1 MVLRSASI
9 LILAIFMLT
18 GCGKLPRPFERDV
31 ENAPNTLATNIFFE
45 GVEVLPLTGTTPP
58 MGILLAESVVKN
70 LEREYEIPA
79 AVGGLDRS
87 RFVLS
92 GNVVTNDGST
102 AARTLY
108 SIGWQLSARGEGPVS
123 TFVQD
128 VPASRTEW
136 DYGSPPILKQIGTS
150 VGTRVAKLV
159 LGDRFNTAGQDRF
172 LGRNGV
178 LIGDVTGAPGDG
190 NAALKRSMAVALGG
204 GGLKIARNP
213 QEAVFTVTAEVDIG
227 PPEQGVQAVQILWLV
242 KDIDGKEV
250 GRAEQAN
257 AVPAGSLDGRW
268 GRTAAFV
275 AAAAMDGIITV
286 IERNDKSKLRVP
298 DLGSGSRKRYEVP
311 VLPKPQLKQI
321 PGRAPP
327 PPT

>member
-1 MVLRSASI
+1 MLRAASI
-9 LILAIFMLT
+9 FVLAVFMLT
-18 GCGKLPRPFERDV
+18 GCGKLPRPFERDADQ
-31 ENAPNTLATNIFFE
+31 EQNALATNIFFE
-45 GVEVLPLTGTTPP
+45 GVEVLPITGTTPP
-58 MGILLAESVVKN
+58 MGLLVSQSVVKH
-70 LEREYEIPA
+70 LEKDYEIPA
-79 AVGGLDRS
+79 ATEGLDRS
-87 RFVLS
+87 RFVLT

-102 AARTLY
+102 ATRTLY
-108 SIGWQLSARGEGPVS
+108 SIGWQLSARGEGPIS

-136 DYGSPPILKQIGTS
+136 DYGSPPILNQIGTS
-150 VGTRVAKLV
+150 VSTRVAKLV
-159 LGDRFNTAGQDRF
+159 LGERFNSAGQDRF

-213 QEAVFTVTAEVDIG
+213 DEAVFTVTANVDVG
-227 PPEQGVQAVQILWLV
+227 VPEKGAQAVKILWLV
-242 KDIDGKEV
+242 KDVDGQEV

-286 IERNDKSKLRVP
+286 INRHDPSKLRVP

-311 VLPKPQLKQI
+311 ILPKPNLQRV
-321 PGRAPP
+321 PGRALPP
-327 PPT
+327 PN

>member
-1 MVLRSASI
+1 MLRAASI
-9 LILAIFMLT
+9 LVLAVFVLT
-18 GCGKLPRPFERDV
+18 GCGKLPRPFERDA
-31 ENAPNTLATNIFFE
+31 ENTPNALATNIFFE
-45 GVEVLPLTGTTPP
+45 GVEVLPITGTTPP
-58 MGILLAESVVKN
+58 MGLLVSQSVVKH
-70 LEREYEIPA
+70 LEKDYEIPA
-79 AVGGLDRS
+79 ATGGLDRS
-87 RFVLS
+87 RFVLT
-92 GNVVTNDGST
+92 GNVVTHDGST

-108 SIGWQLSARGEGPVS
+108 SIGWQLSARGEGPIS

-136 DYGSPPILKQIGTS
+136 DYGSPPILNQIGSS
-150 VGTRVAKLV
+150 VSTRVAKLV
-159 LGDRFNTAGQDRF
+159 LGDRFNSAGQDRF

-213 QEAVFTVTAEVDIG
+213 EEAVFTVTAHVDVSV
-227 PPEQGVQAVQILWLV
+227 PEKGAQAVKILWLV
-242 KDIDGKEV
+242 KGVDGKEV

-275 AAAAMDGIITV
+275 AAAAMDGIMSV
-286 IERNDKSKLRVP
+286 IKRHDPSKLRVP

-311 VLPKPQLKQI
+311 VFPKSNLKQI

-327 PPT
+327 PPN

>member
-1 MVLRSASI
+1 MLRAASI

-18 GCGKLPRPFERDV
+18 GCGKLPRPFERDAV
-31 ENAPNTLATNIFFE
+31 GAPNQLATNIFFE
-45 GVEVLPLTGTTPP
+45 GVEVLPITGSTPP
-58 MGILLAESVVKN
+58 MGLLLAQSIVKH
-70 LEREYEIPA
+70 LEKDFEIPA
-79 AVGGLDRS
+79 ATEGLDRS
-87 RFVLS
+87 RFVLT

-108 SIGWQLSARGEGPVS
+108 SIGWQLSVRGEGPLS

-128 VPASRTEW
+128 VPASRIEW
-136 DYGSPPILKQIGTS
+136 DYGSPPILNQVGIS
-150 VGTRVAKLV
+150 VSTRVAKLI
-159 LGDRFNTAGQDRF
+159 LGGRFNSTGQDRF

-213 QEAVFTVTAEVDIG
+213 EEAVFTVTAHVDMG
-227 PPEQGVQAVQILWLV
+227 LPEKGAQAVKVLWLV
-242 KDIDGKEV
+242 KDVDGNEV

-275 AAAAMDGIITV
+275 AAAAMDGIIIV
-286 IERNDKSKLRVP
+286 IERNDPSKLRVP

-311 VLPKPQLKQI
+311 KIPKPNLKRV

-327 PPT
+327 PPN

>member
-1 MVLRSASI
+1 MLRAVSI

-18 GCGKLPRPFERDV
+18 GCGKLPRPFERDAAR
-31 ENAPNTLATNIFFE
+31 APNALATNIFFE
-45 GVEVLPLTGTTPP
+45 GVEVLPITGTTPP
-58 MGILLAESVVKN
+58 MGILLAQSVVKH
-70 LEREYEIPA
+70 LEKDFEIPA
-79 AVGGLDRS
+79 AIEGLDRS
-87 RFVLS
+87 RFVLN
-92 GNVVTNDGST
+92 GNVVINDGST

-108 SIGWQLSARGEGPVS
+108 SIGWQLSVRDQGPLS

-136 DYGSPPILKQIGTS
+136 DYGSPPILDQIGTS
-150 VGTRVAKLV
+150 VSTRVAKLV
-159 LGDRFNTAGQDRF
+159 LGDRFNSAGQDRF

-204 GGLKIARNP
+204 GGLKLAKNP
-213 QEAVFTVTAEVDIG
+213 EEAVFTVTAHVDMGG
-227 PPEQGVQAVQILWLV
+227 PEKGVQAVKILWLV
-242 KDIDGKEV
+242 KDVDGKEV

-286 IERNDKSKLRVP
+286 IERNDPSKLRVP

-311 VLPKPQLKQI
+311 ELPRSNLKQI

-327 PPT
+327 PPN

>member
-1 MVLRSASI
+1 MLRAASVLV
-9 LILAIFMLT
+9 LVIFVLT
-18 GCGKLPRPFERDV
+18 GCGKLPRPFERD
-31 ENAPNTLATNIFFE
+31 AGQGPDALTTNIYFE
-45 GVEVLPLTGTTPP
+45 GVEVLPITGTTPP
-58 MGILLAESVVKN
+58 MGLLVSQSVVKH
-70 LEREYEIPA
+70 LEKDYEIPA
-79 AVGGLDRS
+79 ATEGLDRS
-87 RFVLS
+87 RFVLT

-108 SIGWQLSARGEGPVS
+108 SIGWQLSARGEGPIS

-136 DYGSPPILKQIGTS
+136 DYGSPPILNQIGTS
-150 VGTRVAKLV
+150 VSTRVAKLV
-159 LGDRFNTAGQDRF
+159 LGDRFNSAGQDRF

-213 QEAVFTVTAEVDIG
+213 EEAVFTVTANVDVG
-227 PPEQGVQAVQILWLV
+227 EAEKGAQAVKILWLV
-242 KDIDGKEV
+242 KDVDGKEV

-286 IERNDKSKLRVP
+286 INRNDPSKLRVP
-298 DLGSGSRKRYEVP
+298 DLGSGSKKRYEVP
-311 VLPKPQLKQI
+311 VLPKSNLKRV

-327 PPT
+327 PPN